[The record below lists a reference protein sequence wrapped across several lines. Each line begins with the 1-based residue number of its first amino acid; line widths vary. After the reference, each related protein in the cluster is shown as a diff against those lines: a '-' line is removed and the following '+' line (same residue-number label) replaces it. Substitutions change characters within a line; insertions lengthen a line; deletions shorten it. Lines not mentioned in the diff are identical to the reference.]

1 MPVLLGF
8 EHVNMVVSDLDKTLH
23 FYVDLVGFRLKVRKQ
38 TGNGGEVAFVET
50 RGAQLEIFCPKD
62 KPKTP
67 ARLVP
72 RDEAGV
78 GHIALTVDDVEAT
91 YKRLSAAGV
100 EFTEKPRLAINKEIL
115 YQVSFCKD
123 PDGMLV
129 EFGSP
134 SRE

>member
-1 MPVLLGF
+1 MLLGF
-8 EHVNMVVSDLDKTLH
+8 EHVNMVVSDLDRTLH

-38 TGNGGEVAFVET
+38 TGNGEVAFLET
-50 RGAQLEIFCPKD
+50 RGAQLEIFRPKET
-62 KPKTP
+62 PKTP

-72 RDEAGV
+72 RTEAGI
-78 GHIALTVDDVEAT
+78 GHIALTVDDVEET
-91 YKRLSAAGV
+91 YRRLSAAGV

-115 YQVSFCKD
+115 YQVAFCKD

-134 SRE
+134 PRG

>member
-1 MPVLLGF
+1 MLLGF

-23 FYVDLVGFRLKVRKQ
+23 FYVDLVGFKLKVRKQ
-38 TGNGGEVAFVET
+38 TPNGEVAFLET
-50 RGAQLEIFCPKD
+50 RGAQLEIFRPKEM
-62 KPKTP
+62 PKTP

-72 RDEAGV
+72 RTEAGI
-78 GHIALTVDDVEAT
+78 GHIALTVDDVETT

-134 SRE
+134 PRG

>member
-1 MPVLLGF
+1 VLLGF
-8 EHVNMVVSDLDKTLH
+8 EHVNMVVSDLDRTLH

-38 TGNGGEVAFVET
+38 TPNGGQVAFIET
-50 RGAQLEIFCPKD
+50 KGAQLEIFQPKE
-62 KPKTP
+62 KPRTP

-72 RDEAGV
+72 RDEAGI
-78 GHIALTVDDVEAT
+78 GHIALTVDDVDET
-91 YKRLSAAGV
+91 YRRLSAAGV

-115 YQVSFCKD
+115 YQVAFCKD

-134 SRE
+134 PRV